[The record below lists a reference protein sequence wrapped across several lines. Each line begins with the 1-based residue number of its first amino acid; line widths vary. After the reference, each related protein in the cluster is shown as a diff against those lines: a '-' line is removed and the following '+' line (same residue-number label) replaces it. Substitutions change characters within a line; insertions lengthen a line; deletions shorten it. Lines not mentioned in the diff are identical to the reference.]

1 MLKPLRLNNLAFVMI
16 IILYSILGSTSASA
30 QNLAVKAIACNSS
43 KWESNAQARYEC
55 FIKKRTG
62 SSLEHAKELAASRL
76 VVLEAKEKLRFELNE
91 SPKKERKKINR
102 QEIMQQVEY
111 SRSRNIS
118 HKGERYSITYGYVLE
133 LRP

>member
-1 MLKPLRLNNLAFVMI
+1 MI

-30 QNLAVKAIACNSS
+30 QNLAAKAIACNSS

-62 SSLEHAKELAASRL
+62 SSLEHAKELAATRL

-111 SRSRNIS
+111 SRSRNNS

>member
-1 MLKPLRLNNLAFVMI
+1 MI

-30 QNLAVKAIACNSS
+30 QNLAAKAIVCNSS

-62 SSLEHAKELAASRL
+62 SSLEHAKELAATRL